1 MLRWL
6 VIGVSGIVAV
16 LALAFLIV
24 RTPSIP
30 REDLVAKYASDASQF
45 LEVEGGAIAHIRD
58 EGNRNGYPL
67 VLIHGSNA
75 SLHTWEPWVAELGDT
90 YRVISL
96 DLPAHGLTGA
106 LPGSAYDSYN
116 IDAMASFVDAVVS
129 RLGVTKF
136 AIAGNSM
143 GGRVS
148 WVYTLAH
155 PDKVSHLVLLD
166 ASGIPR
172 PEGFEPPFIFKLIGT
187 PVIGD
192 LLTQITPRD
201 LVADGIKSS
210 FTDDTLVTD
219 DMIDRYWELTLME
232 GSREAHAIRYQAP
245 WDDTRYERLGEIAAP
260 TLILWGEDDELVP
273 VSAAY
278 EFEKRIPNAELI
290 VYKGVGHIPMEEVAE
305 QSAADVRGFLGSL

>member
-6 VIGVSGIVAV
+6 VIGVSSLVAL
-16 LALAFLIV
+16 LALAFLMV
-24 RTPSIP
+24 RTPSLP
-30 REDLVAKYASDASQF
+30 RDDVVAKYASEASQF
-45 LEVEGGAIAHIRD
+45 LEVDGGAVAHVRD

-75 SLHTWEPWVAELGDT
+75 SLHTWEPWVAQLGDT

-96 DLPAHGLTGA
+96 DLPAHGLTGG
-106 LPGSAYDSYN
+106 LPGTPYDAYD
-116 IDAMASFVDAVVS
+116 IDAMAAFVDAVM
-129 RLGVTKF
+129 RKLGVTKF

-148 WVYTLAH
+148 WIYTLAH

-172 PEGFEPPFIFKLIGT
+172 SEDFEPPFVFRLLGT

-201 LVADGIKSS
+201 LFVDGLKSS
-210 FTDDTLVTD
+210 FTDDSLVTD
-219 DMIDRYWELTLME
+219 AMVDRYYELTLME

-273 VSAAY
+273 VSDAY
-278 EFEKRIPNAELI
+278 EFEKRIPTADLI
-290 VYKGVGHIPMEEVAE
+290 VYENVGHIPMEEVAA
-305 QSAADVRGFLGSL
+305 QSAADVRAFLGNL